1 MEQQALRPADV
12 LFEAGPGAPRP
23 LYSKALVYG
32 VWIVT
37 LFLAASAWFVAD
49 RLSERD
55 RSDALLRAERDTANL
70 TRVIAEQTT
79 RAIAGSDHILKYI
92 GYDLYRLGPDN
103 GLLRDLMRNATF
115 DSDLLLQ
122 LAYADAAGD
131 LIQTSVDAAPPKV
144 NLADREHFR
153 VHKEGT
159 VDGLFISK
167 PVFGRASGRWSIQL
181 SRKVL
186 APDGGFGGMIVASI
200 DPFYFSRSFD
210 DLNVGKQGII
220 TIFGVDGV
228 LRARSVMDEK
238 TIGLNLKGGSLYE
251 FAKDRE
257 EGFTRSTSV
266 VDGVSRLL
274 SFRRIKNYPLIV
286 AAGFEEEEFMAEVA
300 ARRNVYYAGAGTAA
314 VLLVGMALL
323 VTGHAGAQERANAA
337 LDQTARYLR
346 ASRKKLHDI
355 AETAS
360 DWFWETDNQYNFIE
374 VSGAAGDGRG
384 DPKSMIGRNYE
395 QIAVRDMMDE
405 QAWRA
410 FRDDLAAH
418 RPFRGFEFAV
428 REDDGGVRLWSI
440 SGAPV
445 FDDDG
450 DFLGYRGSG
459 SDVTLRRRAEQS
471 LAQSEQR
478 YRAMF
483 EVVGQ
488 ALVVADSNG
497 AITGFNPAA
506 EAFLGYGEAEM
517 LGRSIGDLTPDYP
530 LSDPAA
536 LFGER
541 PAREGGG
548 ALAVIPDVTARRADG
563 AAAPVEITLSRWSAH
578 GEEQYLAVFHD
589 ISKAKRIE
597 ADLRG
602 ARDAAE
608 HANRM
613 KSQFLATISHEIRTP
628 MNGVLG
634 ALTLMAD
641 RELPHEAR
649 RLTGVARSSAESLL
663 SLLDDILDFAKLE
676 AGKIAINEEVCSPA
690 RIMESVI
697 AAVRPSAE
705 KKHLQLSC
713 RTSPTTPETAVTD
726 PARLRQ
732 ILFNLVGNAVKF
744 TTSGFVEAR
753 LRRGEETADGGF
765 MLEFEVEDTG
775 IGISPQVLPTLFHR
789 FTQADSF
796 VNRRFGGT
804 GLGLAICKEL
814 CELLGGDITVVSAPD
829 RGSVFRFS
837 IACASADAAADAAAE
852 RHPAT
857 AAQAGESAALLE
869 ILPPLTI
876 LAVDDNAVNL
886 DILCGLLS
894 RHGHTVV
901 SAADGAEAVRL
912 AATQRFDVVLMDVQM
927 PEMDGLAATRAIRR
941 LPAPYGTGPVIA
953 LTAHAGRD
961 ALLEYEASGMNG
973 FVPKPIRYDK
983 MITEI
988 AAALGASPQAAPAI
1002 KATPVIAAS
1011 QPPLL
1016 DIEQAQAI
1024 CSGLGREDWN
1034 TAFEKFVETA
1044 KGRITEIKAAIEE
1057 GRPHQRAA
1065 HSLKGVAWN
1074 VGAKGLGDSAY
1085 AIEKLDCV
1093 EAAPAAAKLD
1103 EVLAATLKAFAETP
1117 LD

>member
-1 MEQQALRPADV
+1 MEQQAFRPADV
-12 LFEAGPGAPRP
+12 LFEADPGAPRP

-122 LAYADAAGD
+122 LGYADAAGD

-251 FAKDRE
+251 SAKDRE

-286 AAGFEEEEFMAEVA
+286 AAGFEEEEFMSEVA

-323 VTGHAGAQERANAA
+323 VTGHAGAQERANVA
-337 LDQTARYLR
+337 LNQTARYLR

-360 DWFWETDNQYNFIE
+360 DWFWETDNQYNFTE

-395 QIAVRDMMDE
+395 QIAVRELMDE
-405 QAWRA
+405 AAWRA

-428 REDDGGVRLWSI
+428 REDDGGVRLWSV

-530 LSDPAA
+530 LGDPAA

-541 PAREGGG
+541 PAREEGG
-548 ALAVIPDVTARRADG
+548 ALAVIPDVTARRADS

-641 RELPHEAR
+641 GELPNEAR
-649 RLTGVARSSAESLL
+649 RLTGVARSSAENLL

-676 AGKIAINEEVCSPA
+676 AGKIVINEEVCSPA

-713 RTSPTTPETAVTD
+713 RTSPTAPETAVTD

-732 ILFNLVGNAVKF
+732 ILFNLVGNAIKF
-744 TTSGFVEAR
+744 TASGFVEAR
-753 LRRGEETADGGF
+753 LRRGEETADGRF

-804 GLGLAICKEL
+804 GLGLAISKEL
-814 CELLGGDITVVSAPD
+814 CGLLGGDITVVSAPG

-837 IACASADAAADAAAE
+837 IACASADAAAE
-852 RHPAT
+852 HHPAT
-857 AAQAGESAALLE
+857 AAQAGENAALVE
-869 ILPPLTI
+869 TLPPLTI

-901 SAADGAEAVRL
+901 SAADGAEAVRQ
-912 AATQRFDVVLMDVQM
+912 AAVRCFDVVLMDVQM

-941 LPAPYGTGPVIA
+941 LPAPYGTAPVIA

-983 MITEI
+983 MTTEI
-988 AAALGASPQAAPAI
+988 AAALRASGPPPEAAPKTPQAE
-1002 KATPVIAAS
+1002 T
-1011 QPPLL
+1011 PLL

-1024 CSGLGREDWN
+1024 CIGLGREDWN

-1044 KGRITEIKAAIEE
+1044 KGRIAEIKTAIEE
-1057 GRPHQRAA
+1057 GRAHQRAA

-1074 VGAKGLGDSAY
+1074 VGAKGLGDLAY

-1093 EAAPAAAKLD
+1093 EAAPAATKLD
-1103 EVLAATLKAFAETP
+1103 GVLEATLKAFGETP